1 MSRVGLRVVNNG
13 IIKNMA
19 KKQRMIV
26 IGNWKLNPPTLKEAE
41 SIFTGIKNG
50 IKDIDVKVVI
60 CPPFVYLNELRGL
73 STKEKIFLGSQD
85 ISSESKGA
93 FTGEISAEMLKN
105 VGATYTIIG
114 HSERRAKGETDADVA
129 KKVAVAL
136 KAGLTTI
143 VCIGEKERDERGSYL
158 GFLKEQ
164 IVGSLKGVPRKFASN
179 IIIAYEPV
187 WAIGKGK
194 EAVTAHDLHQMTIF
208 IRKHLIDIYNTAA
221 ASEISIIYGG
231 SVDEENAELLIA
243 DGEVD
248 GLLVGRESLNPEN
261 FVKIVKVVE
270 K

>member
-1 MSRVGLRVVNNG
+1 MV
-13 IIKNMA
+13 
-19 KKQRMIV
+19 KKRRMIV
-26 IGNWKLNPPTLKEAE
+26 VGNWNLNPPTLKEAE
-41 SIFTGIKNG
+41 NIFMGIKGG
-50 IKDIDVKVVI
+50 IKGVDVRVVI
-60 CPPFVYLNELRGL
+60 CPPFVYLNELKNL
-73 STKEKIFLGSQD
+73 FTKEKIALGSQD
-85 ISSESKGA
+85 ISSELKGA

-105 VGATYTIIG
+105 VGAADTIVG

-143 VCIGEKERDERGSYL
+143 VCVGEKERDERGAYL
-158 GFLKEQ
+158 GLLKEQ
-164 IVGSLKGVPRKFASN
+164 IVGSLKGVPRKFAGN
-179 IIIAYEPV
+179 IIVAYEPV

-208 IRKHLIDIYNTAA
+208 IRKHLIDVYNTAA

-231 SVDEENAELLIA
+231 SVDEENAGLLIA

-261 FVKIVKVVE
+261 FVKIVKAVSN
-270 K
+270 KK